1 MTINTSFLELFKGT
15 KNAID
20 IFSSEE
26 LLAPG
31 FLYEKLN
38 YKFLDGWVSLVK
50 LLRGWIVRNNTH
62 PVRQKETC
70 PSFHIT
76 VQLDQ
81 LERYIDVANAKIT
94 GKGNNCI
101 EFVFNDYADYIQVWK
116 QLPRPYLKL
125 SELYDDVYL
134 LGESC
139 RYFWYFV
146 YSVKKYNC
154 KIGRIP
160 KSDKFQQNMVGL
172 FDDHIYQIQSEIN
185 ATYGGQAISI
195 IIPEEFL
202 KDDCE
207 F

>member
-1 MTINTSFLELFKGT
+1 MTINTPFLELFEGT
-15 KNAID
+15 KNTID
-20 IFSSEE
+20 I

-31 FLYEKLN
+31 FLYENLN
-38 YKFLDGWVSLVK
+38 HEFLDGWIGLVE
-50 LLRGWIVRNNTH
+50 LLRGWVVRNNTH
-62 PVRQKETC
+62 PVRQKETY

-81 LERYIDVANAKIT
+81 LEHYVDVSNAKIT

-101 EFVFNDYADYIQVWK
+101 EFVFNDYMDYIQVWK
-116 QLPRPYLKL
+116 QLPRTYLKL

-139 RYFWYFV
+139 TYFWYFV
-146 YSVKKYNC
+146 YSVKKSNC

-160 KSDKFQQNMVGL
+160 KYDKSQQNIIEL

-202 KDDCE
+202 KDNCE